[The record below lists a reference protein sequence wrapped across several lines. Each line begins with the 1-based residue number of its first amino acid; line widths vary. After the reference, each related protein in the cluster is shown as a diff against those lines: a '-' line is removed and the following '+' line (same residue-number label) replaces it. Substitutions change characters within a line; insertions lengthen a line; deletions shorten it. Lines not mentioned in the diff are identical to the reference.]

1 LTRHSLAKH
10 QVLVYLAAIL
20 LGLATGTAF
29 PASGAILEPALWPVL
44 GVLLYATFTQ
54 VPMAHLGEAFAD
66 SRFMAAAV
74 VGNFVAIPIVVLVLM
89 AAVPDDPA
97 IRLGVL
103 LVLLVPCTDWFI
115 TFAQLGGG
123 DAKRAIAFAPLSL
136 LLQILL
142 LPLYLWVFLGA
153 HLAVT
158 ISEGDVLWAFAGL
171 ILVPL
176 LAAYLTEKWAEKD
189 KRRAALPERFT
200 WLPVPLLAVVVFIIA
215 ASQVGIVMGSG
226 ELLLRLLLVFI
237 AFLFVAGM
245 LARLLST
252 LFRLPVPQG
261 RVLAF
266 SFGTRNSFVVLPLAL
281 ALPASFE
288 LAPVVIVF
296 QILIELFGMAAYLW
310 WIPKRL
316 FPAPS

>member
-189 KRRAALPERFT
+189 KHRAALPERFT